1 MINILACDDEK
12 DIVKALKIY
21 LGAEGFNVLEAN
33 NGLEAVEAVRN
44 EDIKLILM
52 DLMMPE
58 MDGIDAT
65 MKIRE
70 FSNVPI
76 IMLTAKDEYSDKI
89 LGLQIGADDY
99 ITKPFNPIEVVA
111 RVKSQLRRFTQLG
124 SEVKDEEIITNG
136 GLSLNDKSK
145 TITLDG
151 DPVSL
156 TPTEYSM
163 IKLFM
168 QSPGE
173 VISPKDI
180 YKKIWNNDPYGTE
193 NTVLVHI
200 RHIREKIEIDP
211 AHPRYIVSVWGHGYK
226 MEKR

>member
-1 MINILACDDEK
+1 MINIIACDDDK
-12 DIVKALKIY
+12 DIVKAIKIY
-21 LGAEGFNVLEAN
+21 LTAEGFNVLEAN
-33 NGLEAVEAVRN
+33 NGKEAI
-44 EDIKLILM
+44 DILNKEEVKLIIM

-58 MDGIDAT
+58 MDGIEAT

-70 FSNVPI
+70 FSNIPI

-99 ITKPFNPIEVVA
+99 ITKPFNPIEMVA

-124 SEVKDEEIITNG
+124 SEAKGDEIITNG
-136 GLSLNDKSK
+136 GLALNDKSK

-151 DPVSL
+151 DPVNL

-163 IKLFM
+163 LKLFM
-168 QSPGE
+168 QNPGE

-180 YKKIWNNDPYGTE
+180 YKKIWNDDPYGTE
-193 NTVLVHI
+193 STVLVHI